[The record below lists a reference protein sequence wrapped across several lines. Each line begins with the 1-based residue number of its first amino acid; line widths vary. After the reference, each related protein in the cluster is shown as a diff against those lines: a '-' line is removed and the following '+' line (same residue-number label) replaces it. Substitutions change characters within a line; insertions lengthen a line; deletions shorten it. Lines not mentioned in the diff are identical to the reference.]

1 MRDWPGEMSARN
13 EKKHFKYKKIND
25 SSKGKILAFV
35 LSICLLGRHIN
46 GQINGE

>member
-13 EKKHFKYKKIND
+13 ENKSTLNTKKIND

-35 LSICLLGRHIN
+35 LSICLWGWHIN
-46 GQINGE
+46 GE